1 MSFFVGTYAR
11 QLDERGR
18 FILPA
23 KIREKLSGTVYIT
36 KAPLEKCL
44 NLYTEEEWE
53 EISQKLHQ
61 LPSGIDVNAAKFIR
75 KLFSK
80 ALICELDKQG
90 RIPLSSDLIKDAELK
105 KDIVLIGANSKLEI
119 WDADLWN
126 KMSEEDDDTD
136 IIVEGIQKY
145 QILIWGGI
153 WNLNI
158 FQFYIM
164 KRLIHLI

>member
-1 MSFFVGTYAR
+1 MMVFFVGEFAR

-53 EISQKLHQ
+53 RISQRVHE

-80 ALICELDKQG
+80 ALVCDLDKQG
-90 RIPLSSDLIKDAELK
+90 RIPLSPNLIKEADLK
-105 KDIVLIGANSKLEI
+105 KDIVLVGANSKLEI
-119 WDADLWN
+119 WDAQIWN
-126 KMSEEDDDTD
+126 DMSQEDDDTD

-145 QILIWGGI
+145 QLFI
-153 WNLNI
+153 
-158 FQFYIM
+158 
-164 KRLIHLI
+164 

>member
-1 MSFFVGTYAR
+1 MMSFFVGAYSR

-53 EISQKLHQ
+53 EISEKLHQ

-90 RIPLSSDLIKDAELK
+90 RIPLSADLIKDADLK
-105 KDIVLIGANSKLEI
+105 KDIMLIGANSKLEI

-126 KMSEEDDDTD
+126 KMSEEDDDVD

-145 QILIWGGI
+145 QILI
-153 WNLNI
+153 
-158 FQFYIM
+158 
-164 KRLIHLI
+164 

>member
-1 MSFFVGTYAR
+1 MVFFVGEYAR

-44 NLYTEEEWE
+44 NLYTEEEWMN
-53 EISQKLHQ
+53 ISQKVHE

-80 ALICELDKQG
+80 ALECELDKQG
-90 RIPLSSDLIKDAELK
+90 RIPLNELLIDAAGLK
-105 KDIVLIGANSKLEI
+105 KDIVLVGANSKIEI
-119 WDADLWN
+119 WDADLW
-126 KMSEEDDDTD
+126 KQMSEEEDDAD
-136 IIVEGIQKY
+136 IIIEGIKNY
-145 QILIWGGI
+145 QLFI
-153 WNLNI
+153 
-158 FQFYIM
+158 
-164 KRLIHLI
+164 

>member
-1 MSFFVGTYAR
+1 MSFFVGAYSR

-53 EISQKLHQ
+53 EISEKLHQ

-90 RIPLSSDLIKDAELK
+90 RIPLSADLIKDADLK
-105 KDIVLIGANSKLEI
+105 KDIMLIGANSKLEI

-126 KMSEEDDDTD
+126 KMSEEDDDVD

-145 QILIWGGI
+145 QILI
-153 WNLNI
+153 
-158 FQFYIM
+158 
-164 KRLIHLI
+164 

>member
-1 MSFFVGTYAR
+1 MEIHTAGRFLKGGVDMSFFVGAYAR

-105 KDIVLIGANSKLEI
+105 KDIMLIGANSKLEI

-126 KMSEEDDDTD
+126 KMSEEDDDVD

-145 QILIWGGI
+145 QILI
-153 WNLNI
+153 
-158 FQFYIM
+158 
-164 KRLIHLI
+164 